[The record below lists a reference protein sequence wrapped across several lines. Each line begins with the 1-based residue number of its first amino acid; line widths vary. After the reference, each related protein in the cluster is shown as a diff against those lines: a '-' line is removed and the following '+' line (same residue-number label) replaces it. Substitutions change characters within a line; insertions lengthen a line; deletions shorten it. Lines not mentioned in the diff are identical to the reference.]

1 MSDNPS
7 DIIALAIEKGV
18 TLGCAESLT
27 GGLVASALVDIP
39 GASTVFKGSV
49 VAYDLMVK
57 HDLLGVSAALLAE
70 KGAVNS
76 EVARAMAEGAQ
87 AALGVDLAVSTTGVA
102 GPDPDPVSGAKP
114 GLFFVALAGGELGTT
129 EVKFAVPRG
138 ARRCWRS
145 MTPWR
150 CGNKPLRP
158 GVGLCNATAITQH
171 S

>member
-70 KGAVNS
+70 KGAVNA

-114 GLFFVALAGGELGTT
+114 GLFFVALAGGELGTMVR
-129 EVKFAVPRG
+129 EVQVEGDRADIRAA
-138 ARRCWRS
+138 ARRAALLALHDALAMRE
-145 MTPWR
+145 
-150 CGNKPLRP
+150 
-158 GVGLCNATAITQH
+158 
-171 S
+171 

>member
-70 KGAVNS
+70 KGAVNA

-114 GLFFVALAGGELGTT
+114 GLFFVALAGGELGTMVR
-129 EVKFAVPRG
+129 EVRVEGDRG
-138 ARRCWRS
+138 EIRSAARRAALLALYDALAMRE
-145 MTPWR
+145 
-150 CGNKPLRP
+150 
-158 GVGLCNATAITQH
+158 
-171 S
+171 

>member
-70 KGAVNS
+70 KGAVNA

-102 GPDPDPVSGAKP
+102 GPDRDPVSGAKP
-114 GLFFVALAGGELGTT
+114 GLFFVALAGGELGTMVR
-129 EVKFAVPRG
+129 EVQVEGDRAEIRSA
-138 ARRCWRS
+138 ARRAALLALYDALAMRE
-145 MTPWR
+145 
-150 CGNKPLRP
+150 
-158 GVGLCNATAITQH
+158 
-171 S
+171 

>member
-70 KGAVNS
+70 KGAVNA

-87 AALGVDLAVSTTGVA
+87 AALCVDLAVSTTGVA

-114 GLFFVALAGGELGTT
+114 GLFFVALAGGELGTMVR
-129 EVKFAVPRG
+129 EVQVEGDRAEIRSA
-138 ARRCWRS
+138 ARRAALLALYDALAMRE
-145 MTPWR
+145 
-150 CGNKPLRP
+150 
-158 GVGLCNATAITQH
+158 
-171 S
+171 